1 MERLFSQPFGD
12 SLHSL
17 LAVFVL
23 TEGGK
28 TDVAFARRTEAYTWG
43 ADYACAIEH
52 FLEELPAWCIVRSLH
67 PEIWSILAT
76 IYSQSEFLKFRSHK
90 VGILHIVID
99 GCLYLFLPLWG
110 VDGFGSTLA
119 DIAGSIKLGA
129 LTAVPDRIQC
139 HFLTVQSLGFQ
150 FLWYDGVSTA
160 YTGETG
166 SLGITV
172 EFDGHLSG
180 STNLLDRMRDFRVGD
195 VCLVGSII

>member
-1 MERLFSQPFGD
+1 MFNNLLECLFSQPFGD

-28 TDVAFARRTEAYTWG
+28 TDVAFARRTEADTWG

-90 VGILHIVID
+90 VGVLHIVID
-99 GCLYLFLPLWG
+99 GCLHLLLTLRG

-129 LTAVPDRIQC
+129 LAAVPDRIQC
-139 HFLTVQSLGFQ
+139 HFLTSQCLCLQLFRN
-150 FLWYDGVSTA
+150 DGVTTTH
-160 YTGETG
+160 TGESG
-166 SLGITV
+166 SL
-172 EFDGHLSG
+172 
-180 STNLLDRMRDFRVGD
+180 
-195 VCLVGSII
+195 

>member
-28 TDVAFARRTEAYTWG
+28 TDVAFARRTEADTRG

-67 PEIWSILAT
+67 PEIWSILAA

-90 VGILHIVID
+90 VGVLHIVID
-99 GCLYLFLPLWG
+99 GCLHLLLTLWG
-110 VDGFGSTLA
+110 IDGFGSTLA
-119 DIAGSIKLGA
+119 DIASSIKLGA
-129 LTAVPDRIQC
+129 LSSIPDWVQC
-139 HFLTVQSLGFQ
+139 HFLTSQCLCLQ
-150 FLWYDGVSTA
+150 LLWNDGISAA

-172 EFDGHLSG
+172 EFYPTFLAPRIS
-180 STNLLDRMRDFRVGD
+180 
-195 VCLVGSII
+195 